1 MSDNRNGSGPSN
13 PDIDALSG
21 AYALNAITDEERN
34 TFEARLSESP
44 ELRQEVAELNDT
56 ALLLGRAATPVTPS
70 AGLRASILDLI
81 ESTPQLPRLETPAA
95 QDPAPATTSTEA
107 ESGGKLLEPIPLAR
121 QRWFMRPGVL
131 LIGAAAAVGLVFGGV
146 GLSNQLGPTTSQT
159 SSDLAGGADLQQI
172 LTANDVQHAATDIS
186 SGGKATL
193 YWSNG
198 LQRSAVMLTG
208 LTSLPSDKTYQLWY
222 IKGSDIKSAGTVS
235 VTSNSVTQVLQGDM
249 QAGDTVGITVEPA
262 GGSKQ
267 PTTTPV
273 AALQSA

>member
-1 MSDNRNGSGPSN
+1 MSDNRGAGSGTN

-44 ELRQEVAELNDT
+44 ELRQEVAELNET

-95 QDPAPATTSTEA
+95 EDPAPATSSTEA
-107 ESGGKLLEPIPLAR
+107 ASGGKLLEPIPLAR

-131 LIGAAAAVGLVFGGV
+131 LIGAAAAVGLIFGGV
-146 GLSNQLGPTTSQT
+146 GVANQFAPNPGITQGPQ
-159 SSDLAGGADLQQI
+159 AGADLQQI

-193 YWSNG
+193 YWSND

-208 LTSLPSDKTYQLWY
+208 ATSLPSDKTYQLWY
-222 IKGSDIKSAGTVS
+222 IKGSDVKSAGTVS

-273 AALQSA
+273 AALQAV

>member
-81 ESTPQLPRLETPAA
+81 ESTPQLPRLETPAV

-159 SSDLAGGADLQQI
+159 APIAGGADLQQI
-172 LTANDVQHAATDIS
+172 LTASDVQHAATDIS

-208 LTSLPSDKTYQLWY
+208 VTSLPSDKTYQLWY
-222 IKGSDIKSAGTVS
+222 IKGSDVKSAGTVS

>member
-1 MSDNRNGSGPSN
+1 MSDNRSGSGPSN

-159 SSDLAGGADLQQI
+159 APIAGGADLQQI